1 MTGVKKRITDCDVGT
16 TGGKCFMVA
25 FCRICAHIIQNQS
38 VGGHQNHKEHQSH
51 QARTGN
57 DKKANFVSI
66 SAGYFEQKICI
77 TEIVIYFTGAT
88 ERSNNRKKKETKRMK
103 KSPCTRRYEN

>member
-25 FCRICAHIIQNQS
+25 FCRICAHITQNQS

-66 SAGYFEQKICI
+66 SAG
-77 TEIVIYFTGAT
+77 
-88 ERSNNRKKKETKRMK
+88 
-103 KSPCTRRYEN
+103 

>member
-25 FCRICAHIIQNQS
+25 FCRICAHIIQNQN

-51 QARTGN
+51 QARIGN
-57 DKKANFVSI
+57 DKKANFVYQCRLVSTKDMHHGN
-66 SAGYFEQKICI
+66 SDLFHWGHRKVKQSQE
-77 TEIVIYFTGAT
+77 
-88 ERSNNRKKKETKRMK
+88 ERDQ
-103 KSPCTRRYEN
+103 ENEEVPLHTML